1 MSFFNLFFKKIRKY
15 YKTMK
20 RLLFTNNKVIME
32 SAAKNVHN
40 PRKGS
45 TMYLL
50 KDGETKA
57 IKVTVVSVT
66 KVKNSWYSKGS
77 GGCDIVIGISDN
89 EYGIDTWIEPHYG
102 KDWDYSDE
110 KYQVR
115 ELFFGDEIG
124 KVYVGTTKEAIKQYI
139 SARGSSAIK
148 GLSTRVAELK
158 KELEEAEKKLAQ
170 AEANANIEITES
182 LK

>member
-1 MSFFNLFFKKIRKY
+1 
-15 YKTMK
+15 MK
-20 RLLFTNNKVIME
+20 RLSFINNEVIME
-32 SAAKNVHN
+32 AAAKNVHN

-45 TMYLL
+45 TIYLL

-57 IKVTVVSVT
+57 IKVTVEFVT

-77 GGCDIVIGISDN
+77 GGYDIVIAISDN
-89 EYGIDTWIEPHYG
+89 DYGIDSWIEPHYG

-115 ELFFGDEIG
+115 ELFFGNEIG
-124 KVYVGTTKEAIKQYI
+124 KVLVGTTKEAIKQFI
-139 SARGSSAIK
+139 NAKGSSAVK

-158 KELEEAEKKLAQ
+158 KELEKAEQELAQ
-170 AEANANIEITES
+170 AEAKANLEITES

>member
-1 MSFFNLFFKKIRKY
+1 
-15 YKTMK
+15 MK
-20 RLLFTNNKVIME
+20 RLSFANNEIIME
-32 SAAKNVHN
+32 AAAKNVHN

-45 TMYLL
+45 TIYLL

-77 GGCDIVIGISDN
+77 GGCDIVIAISDN
-89 EYGIDTWIEPHYG
+89 DYGIDSWIEPHYG

-110 KYQVR
+110 RYQVR

-124 KVYVGTTKEAIKQYI
+124 KVLVGTTKEAIKQFI
-139 SARGSSAIK
+139 NSKGASKAK
-148 GLSTRVAELK
+148 GLAEQVAKLREELEK
-158 KELEEAEKKLAQ
+158 AEKELSQ
-170 AEANANIEITES
+170 AEAQANLEITES